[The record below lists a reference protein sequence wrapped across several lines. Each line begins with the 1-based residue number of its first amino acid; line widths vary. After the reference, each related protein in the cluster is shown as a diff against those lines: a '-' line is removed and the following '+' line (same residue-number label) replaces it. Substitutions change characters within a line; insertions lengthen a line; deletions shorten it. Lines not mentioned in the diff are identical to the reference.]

1 LASLRT
7 SKFGPNSIGLEELEQ
22 FCIDHSSVPQNED
35 EAFMISHQMDYGDH
49 PSFRFFIS
57 TKTLIRESQ
66 NACHVHADATY
77 KLIWQGFPLLVF
89 GTTDKVRFFH
99 IFEVAVCG
107 NEQTE
112 DSF

>member
-1 LASLRT
+1 MDAGLDLLVIGKDLRHSIDKKNLVVSLRT
-7 SKFGPNSIGLEELEQ
+7 SKF
-22 FCIDHSSVPQNED
+22 
-35 EAFMISHQMDYGDH
+35 
-49 PSFRFFIS
+49 
-57 TKTLIRESQ
+57 
-66 NACHVHADATY
+66 Y

>member
-1 LASLRT
+1 M
-7 SKFGPNSIGLEELEQ
+7 KMK
-22 FCIDHSSVPQNED
+22 
-35 EAFMISHQMDYGDH
+35 AFMISHQMDYGDH
-49 PSFRFFIS
+49 PSFRFFMS

-99 IFEVAVCG
+99 IFEMAACG

-112 DSF
+112 DFILVFKALRTGAEKVLG